1 MYRDL
6 DPLVKREQFLIS
18 LRREKRHQII
28 ALKRRRIA
36 QQAESNKLKSYN
48 GFAPWQTDLTEPLS
62 LAPDQNYEALFN
74 QILKAT
80 GKEQLAAIQFMRLNY
95 FGEELIDYSLVDAN
109 LLKVLI
115 KLIDKNN
122 IDEIDRHVALNSY
135 WILS

>member
-36 QQAESNKLKSYN
+36 QQAESNKSYN

>member
-1 MYRDL
+1 MGL
-6 DPLVKREQFLIS
+6 DPT
-18 LRREKRHQII
+18 LRARD
-28 ALKRRRIA
+28 
-36 QQAESNKLKSYN
+36 
-48 GFAPWQTDLTEPLS
+48 QT
-62 LAPDQNYEALFN
+62 
-74 QILKAT
+74 LKAT

-115 KLIDKNN
+115 KLIDKNI